1 MAKIEPI
8 ESPASRPQG
17 TFEVRAAEQADQA
30 SVEGSSIVLLVYTST
45 ALAEC
50 KYNVETTAVG
60 SPTIVV
66 ENERAGDSWQL
77 NPDVA
82 RALANV
88 IAFRPELEDP
98 TDEDL
103 EKLRRAHDR

>member
-1 MAKIEPI
+1 
-8 ESPASRPQG
+8 
-17 TFEVRAAEQADQA
+17 V
-30 SVEGSSIVLLVYTST
+30 SVEGSDIVFLVSTAT

-50 KYNVETTAVG
+50 KYNIVETTAVG

-66 ENERAGDSWQL
+66 ENEPSGDSWQP

-98 TDEDL
+98 TEEDL
-103 EKLRRAHDR
+103 ESYGRAHDR